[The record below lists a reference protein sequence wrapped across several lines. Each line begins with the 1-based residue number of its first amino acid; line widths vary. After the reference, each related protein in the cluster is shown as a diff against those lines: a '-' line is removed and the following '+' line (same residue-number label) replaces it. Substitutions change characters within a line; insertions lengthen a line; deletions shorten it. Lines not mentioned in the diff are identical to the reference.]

1 MFIFFIPSQAPGILL
16 HSLLEVL
23 NRGATGTSGSGRG
36 DGIAGGSSISG
47 DSRRGMSSERCPAG
61 VVEDLL
67 AMMEQLG
74 QVRVLCFT
82 NVQGMGVGGWE
93 FLT

>member
-1 MFIFFIPSQAPGILL
+1 M
-16 HSLLEVL
+16 L
-23 NRGATGTSGSGRG
+23 NRGATGTTVSGRSG
-36 DGIAGGSSISG
+36 GIAGGSSVSG

-74 QVRVLCFT
+74 QVRVLCLT
-82 NVQGMGVGGWE
+82 NVQGGGE
-93 FLT
+93 FLTGKHEH